1 MEISLLTLLI
11 GLALG
16 TFALGFIF
24 ARLAKLSRL
33 STSGRHF
40 ATEGAPASAPATPE
54 PEDVLTATQLHYQQ
68 THINSLNTNIRILEE
83 KLRWAEQDR
92 MDADEA
98 IADLQRHL
106 KTAKEPRGDEVTQRE
121 AELALLRAQLDAAI
135 NSASKMER
143 RMIRAE
149 HDAQAAKE
157 ENTQLRAKLWAQQST
172 DAALSRLQDRQTTL
186 QAAVNDVQ
194 ITRDRLAGEVVTLN
208 ATLAE
213 REALL
218 ADRDAMLTFADRR
231 LKEKEEDY
239 TRLVARENA
248 WEKQRA
254 LLADTQ
260 ELAAQ
265 AERERDDA
273 LRNAAQLRA
282 ALDDAGGQIQTVSER
297 LHALHEAMALRDAQ
311 VTELHGE
318 LRRLQQEHAATS
330 EQRDSLREELAQT
343 IAGAEANEKTVRAAL
358 ARAVSVAEET
368 RMMLRLRDG
377 AAIELE
383 AKTALA
389 EQQGET
395 LEAALLLA
403 TANLATL
410 REALHDAEAGRAALE
425 VELENKMQALAV
437 ANDDLAQLSSR
448 EYELT
453 VALERTGREH
463 QSSFELLLLHV
474 SKIEDDLAKAQAA
487 LAEKCEEVERLAGQM
502 RELEIALQMATQ
514 QADEREIALAAL
526 RIRLQS
532 NEEALAAAQ
541 KYAGEQADEIN
552 ALTLARTTLEAHLQA
567 KTAVLATA
575 EAVIASMREQ
585 MAERNQELDDLR
597 ILTGER
603 GRELESAQAQI
614 TYLTTGLDDLNN
626 IANDKS
632 TALQAAQ
639 TALNVALTA
648 SEAAQAR
655 VTELVAER
663 DELADEI
670 AGAQQQIAMLSSE
683 HAGLHAELSAAMS
696 TAARLGS
703 ELEEAQTQ
711 IVQTQEIN
719 TTLSAVVEAQA
730 GEIIALAKAK
740 DQLES
745 ALKLAEARV
754 DDLALALENV
764 GVAHAGA
771 AARLQ
776 ESEAALEGLRNA
788 HAALLEAK
796 SAGDDIVKSL
806 TEEVEALAHAK
817 AGLENDLQSAQ
828 SRMNGQLH
836 ELKLAAAMRADL
848 EARLQASEAALD
860 ALEQVRRQHEMAISQ
875 GEARITELTDATE
888 EAAGERLA
896 LETALREREGR
907 LEQIAASLADL
918 RHAHA
923 LLLQEHDA
931 LRRAGEALETQTRHQ
946 METLVEVSNASAA
959 LQQQLQE
966 RDAALLAAHV
976 ALAQAQQALA
986 AKPEPGTLEAQLI
999 DTTLTLQR
1007 LERDFAAL
1015 QAEKDAIE
1023 DEYTR
1028 EGIAGQ
1034 MRLTEKEREL
1044 RECGAR
1050 AEALELQ
1057 ITLLHSKSE

>member
-33 STSGRHF
+33 STPTRHF
-40 ATEGAPASAPATPE
+40 ATEGASAGTPATPE

-92 MDADEA
+92 LDADEA
-98 IADLQRHL
+98 ITDLQRHL
-106 KTAKEPRGDEVTQRE
+106 KAAKEPRGDEVTQRE

-186 QAAVNDVQ
+186 QAAVNEVQ

-208 ATLAE
+208 ATLA
-213 REALL
+213 
-218 ADRDAMLTFADRR
+218 DRR

-239 TRLVARENA
+239 ARLVARENA
-248 WEKQRA
+248 WEKQQS

-260 ELAAQ
+260 AQ
-265 AERERDDA
+265 VAQTERERDDA
-273 LRNAAQLRA
+273 LRNATQLRA
-282 ALDDAGGQIQTVSER
+282 ALDDAGAQIQTVSER

-311 VTELHGE
+311 VTELHGD

-330 EQRDSLREELAQT
+330 AQRDALREELAQT

-389 EQQGET
+389 EQQRET

-410 REALHDAEAGRAALE
+410 REALHDAEADRAALE
-425 VELENKMQALAV
+425 VEMENKMQALAV

-463 QSSFELLLLHV
+463 QSSFEMLLLHV
-474 SKIEDDLAKAQAA
+474 SKVEDDLAKAQAA
-487 LAEKCEEVERLAGQM
+487 LAEKREEVEQLAGQM

-526 RIRLQS
+526 QTHLQS
-532 NEEALAAAQ
+532 NEETLAAAQ
-541 KYAGEQADEIN
+541 KHASEQADEIN

-567 KTAVLATA
+567 KTAVLASA
-575 EAVIASMREQ
+575 EAVITPMREQ
-585 MAERNQELDDLR
+585 MTERNQELADLR
-597 ILTGER
+597 ILASER
-603 GRELESAQAQI
+603 LRELESAQAQI
-614 TYLTTGLDDLNN
+614 AYLTTGLDDLNN
-626 IANDKS
+626 TANEKS
-632 TALQAAQ
+632 AALQATQA
-639 TALNVALTA
+639 ALNEALTA
-648 SEAAQAR
+648 SEAAQTRIA
-655 VTELVAER
+655 ELVAER
-663 DELADEI
+663 EELTSEI
-670 AGAQQQIAMLSSE
+670 ASAQRQIAMLSGE
-683 HAGLHAELSAAMS
+683 HASLHAELSAATS
-696 TAARLGS
+696 NAVRLHS

-711 IVQTQEIN
+711 IAQAQEIN
-719 TTLSAVVEAQA
+719 AALHEAVEAQA
-730 GEIIALAKAK
+730 GEIIALAKVK

-754 DDLALALENV
+754 DDLALALENA
-764 GVAHAGA
+764 GARHAGA

-776 ESEAALEGLRNA
+776 ESEAALESLRSA

-796 SAGDDIVKSL
+796 SAGDDIVISL
-806 TEEVEALAHAK
+806 TEEVKALAHAK
-817 AGLENDLQSAQ
+817 AAGKRFALSPVAPGRPDPRIEAGSGNARR
-828 SRMNGQLH
+828 SR
-836 ELKLAAAMRADL
+836 
-848 EARLQASEAALD
+848 
-860 ALEQVRRQHEMAISQ
+860 SQ
-875 GEARITELTDATE
+875 T
-888 EAAGERLA
+888 
-896 LETALREREGR
+896 
-907 LEQIAASLADL
+907 
-918 RHAHA
+918 
-923 LLLQEHDA
+923 
-931 LRRAGEALETQTRHQ
+931 
-946 METLVEVSNASAA
+946 
-959 LQQQLQE
+959 
-966 RDAALLAAHV
+966 
-976 ALAQAQQALA
+976 
-986 AKPEPGTLEAQLI
+986 
-999 DTTLTLQR
+999 
-1007 LERDFAAL
+1007 
-1015 QAEKDAIE
+1015 
-1023 DEYTR
+1023 
-1028 EGIAGQ
+1028 AGQ
-1034 MRLTEKEREL
+1034 
-1044 RECGAR
+1044 
-1050 AEALELQ
+1050 
-1057 ITLLHSKSE
+1057 